1 MALCNV
7 TTISSVLVNTTSPKA
22 RLETLNALS
31 YLADSKHK
39 FKVSRKV
46 AFRLKSVTACVQMA
60 PVLDDIISCVD
71 SPDRLNDEEY
81 ELILN
86 IFSNLLATDITLT
99 TELTNSIASILS
111 DAKGEH
117 IQRFVNLFHR

>member
-7 TTISSVLVNTTSPKA
+7 TTISSVLVNTTSSKA

-39 FKVSRKV
+39 FKVSHLQISRKLNV
-46 AFRLKSVTACVQMA
+46 CIQMA
-60 PVLDDIISCVD
+60 PVLDDIISCID

-86 IFSNLLATDITLT
+86 IFANLLATDITLT
-99 TELTNSIASILS
+99 TELANSIASILS
-111 DAKGEH
+111 DAKGEQ
-117 IQRFVNLFHR
+117 IQRFVYAYLS

>member
-39 FKVSRKV
+39 FKVSQKMR
-46 AFRLKSVTACVQMA
+46 A
-60 PVLDDIISCVD
+60 
-71 SPDRLNDEEY
+71 
-81 ELILN
+81 
-86 IFSNLLATDITLT
+86 
-99 TELTNSIASILS
+99 
-111 DAKGEH
+111 
-117 IQRFVNLFHR
+117 